1 MYKSIRI
8 VLISLVLVFCFSLAK
23 VNAESLD
30 RTPSFKCFPTES
42 ILYHL
47 EEQGLNDIPV
57 AGLDD
62 EGNLMRLF
70 SNSSGQW
77 QIVVTLVN
85 SKFTCP
91 ITFGQYLIINKEKG
105 VNH

>member
-8 VLISLVLVFCFSLAK
+8 MLISLVLVFCFSLTK
-23 VNAESLD
+23 VNAQSTD
-30 RTPSFKCFPTES
+30 TGPAFKCFPTES
-42 ILYHL
+42 ILSHL
-47 EEQGLNDIPV
+47 EEQGLNNISV
-57 AGLDD
+57 AGLD
-62 EGNLMRLF
+62 EAGNLMRLF

-105 VNH
+105 KLH